1 MPEEDIVV
9 PGVGRRL
16 LIFIVTLLLL
26 YALQCYCTPVAV
38 ALHVRRGTTAIR
50 VAVNT

>member
-1 MPEEDIVV
+1 MFLYMDTLRVC
-9 PGVGRRL
+9 L
-16 LIFIVTLLLL
+16 LQP
-26 YALQCYCTPVAV
+26 ALQCYCTPVAV